1 MRRGARLLVV
11 DTLGQFTGI
20 EGDDENNAGP
30 ALAAMRPLQL
40 AAAEG
45 VAVLTMRHE
54 RKSGGEPGD
63 SGRGSS
69 AFAGAADIVLSLR
82 RPEGNSRPTL
92 RVLKGIGRLRVP
104 EVLTIE
110 LTPNGYVSHGEGTDV
125 AHIEAE
131 KAILWYLPENA
142 DDALTL
148 DEIIESTDTKRA
160 TAQRVIRGLREAG
173 TVLCIG
179 RGTKGDPRRYHRE

>member
-1 MRRGARLLVV
+1 
-11 DTLGQFTGI
+11 
-20 EGDDENNAGP
+20 
-30 ALAAMRPLQL
+30 
-40 AAAEG
+40 
-45 VAVLTMRHE
+45 
-54 RKSGGEPGD
+54 
-63 SGRGSS
+63 
-69 AFAGAADIVLSLR
+69 
-82 RPEGNSRPTL
+82 
-92 RVLKGIGRLRVP
+92 LKGIGRLRVP